1 LSTRWAAKVT
11 CTASTPSDFERAER
25 PALAVFNSLGLA
37 ILDRTDGA
45 EIAFR
50 EWRTSYDIIAASP
63 LILGDL
69 ARITAP
75 RRIEPSAIRG

>member
-1 LSTRWAAKVT
+1 MSLESIDPTHGTLIQEYAEMTREEVT
-11 CTASTPSDFERAER
+11 DILGRSHRAF
-25 PALAVFNSLGLA
+25 L
-37 ILDRTDGA
+37 
-45 EIAFR
+45 

-75 RRIEPSAIRG
+75 RRIEASAIRG